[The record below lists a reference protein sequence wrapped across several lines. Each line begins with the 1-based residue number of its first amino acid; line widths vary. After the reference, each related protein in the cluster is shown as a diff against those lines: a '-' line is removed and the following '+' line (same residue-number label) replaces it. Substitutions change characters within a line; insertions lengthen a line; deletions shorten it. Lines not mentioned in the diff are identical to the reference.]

1 MYNNAI
7 RNIPVGMEK
16 LEKLKMVNFGF
27 NGIITADKASFDY
40 IIRVFPTAFNNQ
52 RYMRDV
58 KYYGDRPKNLFK
70 DNAQIFVE
78 KQEIKVKAYQVFD
91 LVPAAT
97 TFEYWLYDIADQK
110 WTTITSLTSVKY
122 ENGNFII
129 DESLLEIDKEYYFRT
144 IVRNGPLNGSIY
156 EYGPIKITKAPIIK
170 PVDPKPVNPKP
181 VEPTPLEPTPADS
194 LLLTFVMEGS
204 RESSSTGIIEK
215 IVRTNEHDAY
225 IKGYPDNTVKPDGN
239 LTIAE
244 AAAMI
249 YRLLEINATT
259 IESKFSDV
267 ADEWFATY
275 VNQLANMNVVNGYED
290 GSFKPNNNVSRAEFT
305 KMISSFSKLV
315 SSKSVSLVDI
325 ENHWAETYIEKAA
338 AQGVIKGYQDNTFK
352 PDNFITRAEAA
363 KILNIVFERGVQAEG
378 LVSVSST
385 IRQFTDLSTNH
396 WANYELVEATNDHE
410 YYSNASV
417 LRDENYIKI
426 K

>member
-40 IIRVFPTAFNNQ
+40 TIRVFPTAFNNQ

-97 TFEYWLYDIADQK
+97 TFEYWLYDIADPK

-325 ENHWAETYIEKAA
+325 ENHWA
-338 AQGVIKGYQDNTFK
+338 
-352 PDNFITRAEAA
+352 
-363 KILNIVFERGVQAEG
+363 
-378 LVSVSST
+378 
-385 IRQFTDLSTNH
+385 
-396 WANYELVEATNDHE
+396 NYELVEATNDHE

>member
-1 MYNNAI
+1 
-7 RNIPVGMEK
+7 
-16 LEKLKMVNFGF
+16 
-27 NGIITADKASFDY
+27 
-40 IIRVFPTAFNNQ
+40 
-52 RYMRDV
+52 
-58 KYYGDRPKNLFK
+58 
-70 DNAQIFVE
+70 
-78 KQEIKVKAYQVFD
+78 
-91 LVPAAT
+91 
-97 TFEYWLYDIADQK
+97 
-110 WTTITSLTSVKY
+110 
-122 ENGNFII
+122 
-129 DESLLEIDKEYYFRT
+129 
-144 IVRNGPLNGSIY
+144 
-156 EYGPIKITKAPIIK
+156 
-170 PVDPKPVNPKP
+170 
-181 VEPTPLEPTPADS
+181 
-194 LLLTFVMEGS
+194 MEGS

-325 ENHWAETYIEKAA
+325 ENHWA
-338 AQGVIKGYQDNTFK
+338 
-352 PDNFITRAEAA
+352 
-363 KILNIVFERGVQAEG
+363 
-378 LVSVSST
+378 
-385 IRQFTDLSTNH
+385 
-396 WANYELVEATNDHE
+396 NYELVEATNNHE
-410 YYSNASV
+410 CYSNASV

>member
-58 KYYGDRPKNLFK
+58 KYYGDRPKDLFK

-97 TFEYWLYDIADQK
+97 TFEYWLYDIADPK

-290 GSFKPNNNVSRAEFT
+290 GSFKPKNNVSRAEFT

-325 ENHWAETYIEKAA
+325 ENHWA
-338 AQGVIKGYQDNTFK
+338 
-352 PDNFITRAEAA
+352 
-363 KILNIVFERGVQAEG
+363 
-378 LVSVSST
+378 
-385 IRQFTDLSTNH
+385 
-396 WANYELVEATNDHE
+396 NYELVEATNDHE

>member
-1 MYNNAI
+1 M
-7 RNIPVGMEK
+7 
-16 LEKLKMVNFGF
+16 
-27 NGIITADKASFDY
+27 
-40 IIRVFPTAFNNQ
+40 
-52 RYMRDV
+52 
-58 KYYGDRPKNLFK
+58 
-70 DNAQIFVE
+70 
-78 KQEIKVKAYQVFD
+78 
-91 LVPAAT
+91 
-97 TFEYWLYDIADQK
+97 
-110 WTTITSLTSVKY
+110 KY

-156 EYGPIKITKAPIIK
+156 EYGPIKITKAPIIKPVDPK